1 MIATSTLTRSRRRSV
16 RSLAVAALFLLAG
29 CATVQNPDPR
39 DPHESF
45 NRAMF
50 EFNEGFDEVIGKPV
64 ATVWKTV
71 LPYQIRIRVSN
82 FFSNIQDLMIG
93 VNNLLQGKPNKA
105 SDDLARVLINTTFGL
120 AGLHDIASEAGLEK
134 HNEDFGQTFAV
145 WGMEGGPYFVWP
157 FFGANNL
164 RDTFGLALDLVA
176 APVRWAIN
184 DNATRYWTA
193 GLYFVNER
201 ADLLDATTIL
211 DDAAIDKYVAR
222 RDIYFQRRRDLIFDG
237 NPPRERPRGREPR
250 SDAQPPESRAVAS
263 SDDSDSSAWSGS
275 YTEWGTIVPDA
286 PSNDDAVISA
296 SRGTRQ

>member
-1 MIATSTLTRSRRRSV
+1 MSTLTGNGRRSA
-16 RSLAVAALFLLAG
+16 RSLAVAALILLAG

-50 EFNEGFDEVIGKPV
+50 EFNEGFDEAIGKPV

-71 LPYQIRIRVSN
+71 LPYEVRIRVRN
-82 FFSNIQDLMIG
+82 FFSNIQDFMIG
-93 VNNLLQGKPNKA
+93 VNNLLQGKPDQA
-105 SDDLARVLINTTFGL
+105 SDDFARVLLNSTFGL

-145 WGMEGGPYFVWP
+145 WGMEDGPYFVWP
-157 FFGANNL
+157 FFGAHNL

-176 APVRWAIN
+176 APVLAIN
-184 DNATRYWTA
+184 DAGTRYWMA
-193 GLYFVNER
+193 GVFLVNER

-237 NPPRERPRGREPR
+237 NPPRERPPGREPQ
-250 SDAQPPESRAVAS
+250 SDAQPPAPRSDAAS
-263 SDDSDSSAWSGS
+263 SEPEPSAWSGS
-275 YTEWGTIVPDA
+275 YTEWGTIAPGA
-286 PSNDDAVISA
+286 PSNDVAVISA
-296 SRGTRQ
+296 SRGMQQ

>member
-1 MIATSTLTRSRRRSV
+1 MSA
-16 RSLAVAALFLLAG
+16 RSLAVAALIMLAG

-50 EFNEGFDEVIGKPV
+50 EFNEGFDAAIGKPV
-64 ATVWKTV
+64 ATAWKTV

-82 FFSNIQDLMIG
+82 FFSNIQDFMIG
-93 VNNLLQGKPNKA
+93 VNNLLQGKPNQA
-105 SDDLARVLINTTFGL
+105 SDDFARVLLNSTFGL

-145 WGMEGGPYFVWP
+145 WGMEDGPYFVWP

-193 GLYFVNER
+193 GLYLVNER
-201 ADLLDATTIL
+201 ADLLDATTML
-211 DDAAIDKYVAR
+211 DDSAIDKYVAR
-222 RDIYFQRRRDLIFDG
+222 RDIYFQRRRDLIYDG
-237 NPPRERPRGREPR
+237 KPPRPPRERPPGREPR
-250 SDAQPPESRAVAS
+250 SDARPPTPRSDAS
-263 SDDSDSSAWSGS
+263 SSEPESSAWSGS
-275 YTEWGTIVPDA
+275 YTEWGTIGPDA

-296 SRGTRQ
+296 SRGMRQ